1 MEGNS
6 KDLTIIFPI
15 KDRAPFTVRFLSY
28 ADTIRFP
35 YKIFIADGGE
45 DKTIQKYLLDKNH
58 FQNIDYEYVRY
69 PYDSTYAEYY
79 SKMADSLLKIQTP
92 FVAMADNDDFCM
104 VEGLRKSVEFLKDN
118 PDYAVCR
125 GAIGGFTVD
134 STDKN
139 GKYAAVIGKLNVVS
153 KNHYYNGSNEHE
165 SAAERVKCHF
175 HRYGS
180 TCYDVH
186 RTEQLRKYYSIL
198 RNLDPKNIYLAE
210 LVTSFLAV
218 AEGKA
223 KRFPYPYYMRQCNTP
238 ETCNR
243 SESQKYD
250 FFDRMLLPSWSNDFT
265 GFAGAIAHA
274 IADKDK
280 IAAEDALSLV
290 KGSYKKYVSCNII
303 WSLTRDRKI
312 SRAKQLFR
320 KIEFKLRSMA
330 QINIIDRLKK
340 DCGRDIDLM
349 YRYFNEEAPPSL
361 FDFIKAD
368 IGNKQ

>member
-1 MEGNS
+1 MEGNP

-28 ADTIRFP
+28 ADKIRFP

-58 FQNIDYEYVRY
+58 FHNIDYEYVRY
-69 PYDSTYAEYY
+69 PYDSTYTEYY

-139 GKYAAVIGKLNVVS
+139 GKYAAVIGKLNMVS
-153 KNHYYNGSNEHE
+153 KNLYYNGSNEHE

-175 HRYGS
+175 SRYGS

-186 RTEQLRKYYSIL
+186 RTEQLGKYYSIL

-250 FFDRMLLPSWSNDFT
+250 FFDRMLLPSWSDDFT
-265 GFAGAIAHA
+265 GFAGAVASA
-274 IADKDK
+274 VAEKDN
-280 IAAEDALSLV
+280 IPIEDALYLV
-290 KGSYKKYVSCNII
+290 KGSYKKYVSYNIV
-303 WSLTRDRKI
+303 WSLTRDQKI
-312 SRAKQLFR
+312 SQAEQLFQ
-320 KIEFKLRSMA
+320 KIGRKLRSIF
-330 QINIIDRLKK
+330 QINIIDRFRK
-340 DCGRDIDLM
+340 DPGRDIEPI
-349 YRYFNEEAPPSL
+349 YRYFNDELPSSL
-361 FDFIKAD
+361 SDYIKAD
-368 IGNKQ
+368 SGK